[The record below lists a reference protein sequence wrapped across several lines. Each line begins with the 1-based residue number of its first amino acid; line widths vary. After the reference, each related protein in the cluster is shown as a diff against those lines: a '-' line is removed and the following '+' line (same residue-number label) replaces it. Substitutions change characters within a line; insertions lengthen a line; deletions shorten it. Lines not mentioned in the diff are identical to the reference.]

1 MSLDQWFVLALTC
14 GVAVVG
20 LLIAAGGG
28 TGTGYGLGLVLFAVA
43 VVYAFYLVKRHF
55 DRIDQSHH

>member
-14 GVAVVG
+14 VAAVVG
-20 LLIAAGGG
+20 LLVAAGGG
-28 TGTGYGLGLVLFAVA
+28 TGTSYGLGLVLFAAA

-55 DRIDQSHH
+55 DRIDQMRH